1 MITIG
6 IAEDNAKERE
16 QLKNAILAYPKDY
29 ILLFAAKDG
38 KDCLQQLKKYPPNI
52 LLLDINMPCVTRLL
66 ITTWCSYRHADTK
79 IIGVSSHTNENL
91 IREVITEGAKAFI
104 SKYFLSPESIIY
116 KEVLHGT
123 NLLKEAITK
132 ACNSECFIDKLVM
145 NNPELFKPS
154 VSSRDIIAKDFPK
167 LKHDHILF
175 AILNTTDL
183 GYEEIAALMDISVH
197 TVKSYYQQLANQ
209 FKISGR
215 TALANYCMRH
225 GLVKFTGF
233 YDNTFVK

>member
-6 IAEDNAKERE
+6 IAEDNATERE
-16 QLKNAILAYPKDY
+16 QLKNAISGYPKDY
-29 ILLFAAKDG
+29 KLLFAAKDG
-38 KDCLQQLKKYPPNI
+38 KDCLQQLKKHPPNI
-52 LLLDINMPCVTRLL
+52 LLLDINMPFVTGLI
-66 ITTWCSYRHADTK
+66 ITTWCSYKHADTK

-116 KEVLHGT
+116 KEALEGAD
-123 NLLKEAITK
+123 LLKEAITK
-132 ACNSECFIDKLVM
+132 VYNSERFIDKLVM

-154 VSSRDIIAKDFPK
+154 ICSREIIAKDFPN

-183 GYEEIAALMDISVH
+183 SYEEIAALMDISLH
-197 TVKSYYQQLANQ
+197 TVKSYYQKLANQ
-209 FKISGR
+209 FKVSGR
-215 TALANYCMRH
+215 TNLANYCMRH
-225 GLVKFTGF
+225 GLVKFAGF
-233 YDNTFVK
+233 YDDSFIK